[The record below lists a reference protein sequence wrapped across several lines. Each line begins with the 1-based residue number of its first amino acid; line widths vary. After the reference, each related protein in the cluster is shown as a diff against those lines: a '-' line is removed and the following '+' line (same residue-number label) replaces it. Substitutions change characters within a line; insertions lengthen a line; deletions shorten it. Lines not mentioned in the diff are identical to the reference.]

1 MTRQFHQGI
10 EAVKQRVVAM
20 AELSN
25 KSLIEGVRSLTQND
39 VALAETVIVRDREIN
54 RMDVEIEAQAIDL
67 IALNQPMARDLR
79 TLAATLK
86 IITYLDRIGRYG
98 YDIAKIAKEMQ
109 GKEHVRRLVVI
120 PHMAEQAAK
129 MLTEAIDAFQ
139 TLDAAKARA
148 VPPQDELVDALYEQI
163 FRECITF
170 MVEDPRTIGV
180 AAHYILAARHLER
193 VGDNACKIAEKVLYM
208 ITGERRSTA

>member
-1 MTRQFHQGI
+1 MTRQFHQRI
-10 EAVKQRVVAM
+10 DTVKARVVAM
-20 AELSN
+20 ADLSK
-25 KSLIEGVRSLTQND
+25 KSLLEGVRSLTENN
-39 VALAETVIVRDREIN
+39 VAIADAVILRDKEIN
-54 RMDVEIEAQAIDL
+54 RMDVEIEAEAIDL
-67 IALNQPMARDLR
+67 IALNQPMGRDLR

-98 YDIAKIAKEMQ
+98 YDIAKITKEMQ
-109 GKEHVRRLVVI
+109 GKEHIRRLVVI

-139 TLDAAKARA
+139 SLDATKARG
-148 VPPQDELVDALYEQI
+148 VQPQDELVDALYDQI

-193 VGDNACKIAEKVLYM
+193 VGDNAGKIAEKVLYM
-208 ITGERRSTA
+208 ITGERRTTA

>member
-1 MTRQFHQGI
+1 MTRQFHQRI
-10 EAVKQRVVAM
+10 EGVKARVVAM
-20 AELSN
+20 AELS
-25 KSLIEGVRSLTQND
+25 KRSLLEGVRSMTEND
-39 VALAETVIVRDREIN
+39 SRLADVVILRDKEIN
-54 RMDVEIEAQAIDL
+54 RMDVEIEAEAIDL
-67 IALNQPMARDLR
+67 IALNQPMGRDLR

-98 YDIAKIAKEMQ
+98 FDVAKITKEMHE
-109 GKEHVRRLVVI
+109 KEHIRRLIVI

-129 MLTEAIDAFQ
+129 MLSEAIDAFK
-139 TLDAAKARA
+139 TLDADKARK
-148 VPPQDELVDALYEQI
+148 VQPQDELVDALYDQI

-193 VGDNACKIAEKVLYM
+193 VGDNAGKIAEKVIYM
-208 ITGERRSTA
+208 VTGERRAT